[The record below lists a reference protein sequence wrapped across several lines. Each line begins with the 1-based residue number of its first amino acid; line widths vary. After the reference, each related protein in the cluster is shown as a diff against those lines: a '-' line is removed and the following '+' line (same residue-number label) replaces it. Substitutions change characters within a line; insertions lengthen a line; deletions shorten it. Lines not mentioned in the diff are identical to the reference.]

1 MTIGEILGYL
11 LIGCVV
17 GPIARLLVPGEDP
30 MPIWLTIVIGAVG
43 AFIGGWLLSDVI
55 TPGNDGVPWI
65 AAILAAAGLVLLVR
79 LIRRGTTGTRR
90 IV

>member
-1 MTIGEILGYL
+1 MTVGEVLGYL
-11 LIGCVV
+11 LVGCVV

-43 AFIGGWLLSDVI
+43 AFLGGWLLSEVI
-55 TPGNDGVPWI
+55 TPGNEGVPWI
-65 AAILAAAGLVLLVR
+65 AAILAAAALVLLVR

>member
-11 LIGCVV
+11 LVGCVV

-55 TPGNDGVPWI
+55 TPGNEGVPWI
-65 AAILAAAGLVLLVR
+65 GAILAAAGLVLLVR
-79 LIRRGTTGTRR
+79 LFRRGTTRR
-90 IV
+90 VV